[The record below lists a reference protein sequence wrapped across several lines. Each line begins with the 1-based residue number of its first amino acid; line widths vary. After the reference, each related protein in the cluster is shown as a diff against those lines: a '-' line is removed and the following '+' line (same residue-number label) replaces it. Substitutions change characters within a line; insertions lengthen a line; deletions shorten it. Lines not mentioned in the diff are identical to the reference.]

1 MKKFG
6 AVLCLGFLFALVSCT
21 ITGPVAVS
29 SNPLGPKRAHGCVY
43 SYLGGLITSGQNNI
57 YVTAKGAG
65 ISKITTVDAQHTYYV
80 PFIAEKFCTYIS
92 GN

>member
-6 AVLCLGFLFALVSCT
+6 AVLCLGVLLALVSCT

-29 SNPLGPKRAHGCVY
+29 SNSVGPKRAHGCMY
-43 SYLGGLITSGQNNI
+43 SILGGLITSGQNNL

-65 ISKITTVDAQHTYYV
+65 ISKISTVDVKNTYYI
-80 PFIAEKFCTYIS
+80 PFIVSKHCTYIS